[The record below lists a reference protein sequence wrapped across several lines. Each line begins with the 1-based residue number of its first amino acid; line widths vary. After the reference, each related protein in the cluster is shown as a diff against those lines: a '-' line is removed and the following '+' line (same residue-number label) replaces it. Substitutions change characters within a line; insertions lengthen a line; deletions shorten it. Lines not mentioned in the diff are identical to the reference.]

1 MLNDFEITDATTRE
15 ELIARVND
23 LDEEVQKLET
33 SIDEEVQK
41 LETSIKDKDQEIEDL
56 RLAPKQRERLEEAAD
71 EWAAWGRIHNT
82 PHAKA
87 QWVAGQ

>member
-1 MLNDFEITDATTRE
+1 MLDSFEITDTTTRE

-23 LDEEVQKLET
+23 LDEEIQKLET
-33 SIDEEVQK
+33 SVEDEN
-41 LETSIKDKDQEIEDL
+41 QEIEDL
-56 RLAPKQRERLEEAAD
+56 RLVPEQRRRPEEAAD

-87 QWVAGQ
+87 QWINGN

>member
-1 MLNDFEITDATTRE
+1 MLDNFEITDATTRE

-33 SIDEEVQK
+33 SVE
-41 LETSIKDKDQEIEDL
+41 DKDREIEGL
-56 RLAPKQRERLEEAAD
+56 SMAPEQRERLEEVAD
-71 EWAAWGRIHNT
+71 QWAAQGRIHNT

-87 QWVAGQ
+87 QWINGN

>member
-1 MLNDFEITDATTRE
+1 MLDYFEITDATTRE

-33 SIDEEVQK
+33 SVE
-41 LETSIKDKDQEIEDL
+41 DKNQEIEDL

-87 QWVAGQ
+87 QWISGN

>member
-1 MLNDFEITDATTRE
+1 MLDHFEITDATTRE

-33 SIDEEVQK
+33 SVDD
-41 LETSIKDKDQEIEDL
+41 TNQEIEDL

-87 QWVAGQ
+87 QWISGT

>member
-1 MLNDFEITDATTRE
+1 MLDHFEITDATTRE
-15 ELIARVND
+15 ELIAWVND

-33 SIDEEVQK
+33 SVE
-41 LETSIKDKDQEIEDL
+41 DKNQEIEDL

-87 QWVAGQ
+87 QWISGN

>member
-33 SIDEEVQK
+33 SIE
-41 LETSIKDKDQEIEDL
+41 DKDQEIEDL

>member
-1 MLNDFEITDATTRE
+1 MLDNFEITDATTRE

-23 LDEEVQKLET
+23 LDEEVQKLKT
-33 SIDEEVQK
+33 SVE
-41 LETSIKDKDQEIEDL
+41 DKNQEIEDL

-87 QWVAGQ
+87 QWISGN